1 MNLEI
6 RKVLFDIQEAGAA
19 IKGFVAGKTL
29 ADFQQ
34 SDLLRS
40 AVERKFEII
49 GEALHRMR
57 RLDEELIEQ
66 ITDYRRIVGFRNILA
81 HGYDVVSPEI
91 IWEIC
96 GENLEQLLTDV
107 DRLMNA

>member
-6 RKVLFDIQEAGAA
+6 RKVLFDVQQAGGA
-19 IKGFVAGKTL
+19 IKSFVAGKTL

-34 SDLLRS
+34 SALLCS

-49 GEALHRMR
+49 GEALNRMR

-66 ITDYRRIVGFRNILA
+66 ITEL
-81 HGYDVVSPEI
+81 P
-91 IWEIC
+91 
-96 GENLEQLLTDV
+96 
-107 DRLMNA
+107 